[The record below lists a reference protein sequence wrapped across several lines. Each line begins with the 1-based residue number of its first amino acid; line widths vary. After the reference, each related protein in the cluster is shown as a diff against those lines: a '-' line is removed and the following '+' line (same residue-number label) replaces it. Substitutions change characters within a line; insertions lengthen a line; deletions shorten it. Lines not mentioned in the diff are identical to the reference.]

1 LSNEESEEL
10 EQIAES
16 ALRFNRKG
24 SFEQMLAN
32 QLILSVNAEFL
43 HKIRLVIE
51 AVYMSDMQKLQIDKE
66 TLNKLYAVTIS
77 FLGTSDRTDFIS
89 VAWNFT
95 ESEQNY
101 LYYIKEWIQPI
112 PLTFVSRTEMDRQ
125 RKQRQLDET
134 PTEWQ
139 RFFLVTKSLSLSY
152 SSLNILRGLFY
163 RWALPQVM
171 VLFEKLAKTID
182 PNTYREILSG
192 IKGEKAET

>member
-1 LSNEESEEL
+1 LSDEESTEL

-32 QLILSVNAEFL
+32 HLILSVNAECL

-51 AVYMSDMQKLQIDKE
+51 AVYMSDIDKLKIDRE
-66 TLNKLYAVTIS
+66 TLDKVYAVTIS
-77 FLGTSDRTDFIS
+77 FLGTSDKTDFIS
-89 VAWNFT
+89 IAWNFT
-95 ESEQNY
+95 ESKQNY
-101 LYYIKEWIQPI
+101 DYYIREWIQPI

-134 PTEWQ
+134 SIEWQ

-171 VLFEKLAKTID
+171 ILFEKLAKTID
-182 PNTYREILSG
+182 PNTYKEILSG
-192 IKGEKAET
+192 IKGENKE